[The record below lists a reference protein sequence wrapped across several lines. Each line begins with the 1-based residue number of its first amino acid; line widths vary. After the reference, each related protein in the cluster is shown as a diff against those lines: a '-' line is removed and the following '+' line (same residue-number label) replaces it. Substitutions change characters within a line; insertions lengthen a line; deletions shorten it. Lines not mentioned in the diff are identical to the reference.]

1 MILEKERTSMKKTS
15 VPQSQVSTISE
26 NDSKMTSNVQKQQK
40 KVDSLPFECAY
51 RGEGNANLVIAVPSE
66 HSVIR
71 FRKCD
76 SGNYSSDGGLFRVNR
91 ERDFIKIILSP
102 FLQPYLNVP
111 EIFRFR
117 RTELDD
123 FSKMIYSLR
132 PEQRRFKQAVE
143 EYAAKFPDHAFLPEF
158 LNCCEQNSGRN
169 KSTFCVEIKPKQ
181 GFVSKADQHFPKCP
195 YCLTQYHKL
204 SKKSISRRSSYCPFD
219 LFSGE
224 SNRMRRALK
233 GLLQNPQNNLKIF
246 KDGVVVYNENSE
258 ASDLKNIFK
267 EWFPNTTESSN
278 NQDEYLDLF
287 CTLVQ
292 EALLREFPNGNRD
305 LNRNSM
311 AFDISQDI
319 QVPSRLNSEIVAK
332 AKKMLYFTN
341 EKCDFTKTDLP
352 QGSVLNR
359 ILEMQQLHCCGD
371 DIISWIYSK
380 YSPILDDEII
390 YSSLINCTIVQ
401 PFSIF
406 NNYMNCSIND
416 EYDYSKRDAN
426 EKELPNSKKKSIL
439 LLRQEKTCDRNER
452 QTLGKFT
459 VQNNRLLDELSA
471 EKEIVLLEN
480 YLLFCTARDCSILI
494 AFQEFH
500 SNECNNTHD
509 DYTIQISEELKF
521 LTSVR
526 ISDLDPKSVHSVEKH
541 RHRDVQTL
549 QSVISIIEEELVLE
563 SQVQSVNSIERH

>member
-15 VPQSQVSTISE
+15 VPQSHQVSAAISE
-26 NDSKMTSNVQKQQK
+26 NVAKMPSSSVEKQM
-40 KVDSLPFECAY
+40 VESLPFECAY

-76 SGNYSSDGGLFRVNR
+76 TGNYSSDGGYFRVNR

-102 FLQPYLNVP
+102 FLQPYLSVP

-123 FSKMIYSLR
+123 FSKIIYSLR
-132 PEQRRFKQAVE
+132 PEQRRFKQTLE
-143 EYAAKFPDHAFLPEF
+143 EYATKFPDHAFLPEF
-158 LNCCEQNSGRN
+158 LNCCTKNPGRS

-181 GFVSKADQHFPKCP
+181 GFVSKADQHFLKCP

-233 GLLQNPQNNLKIF
+233 GLLENPQNNLKIF

-258 ASDLKNIFK
+258 ASDLENIFRQ
-267 EWFPNTTESSN
+267 WFPNTDESSN
-278 NQDEYLDLF
+278 NREEYLDLF
-287 CTLVQ
+287 CTLV
-292 EALLREFPNGNRD
+292 EKALLREFPNGNQD

-311 AFDISQDI
+311 AVDISQDI
-319 QVPSRLNSEIVAK
+319 QVLSRLNSEIVAK

-359 ILEMQQLHCCGD
+359 IREMQQLHCCGD

-390 YSSLINCTIVQ
+390 YSSLINSTIVQ

-406 NNYMNCSIND
+406 NNYKNCSIND
-416 EYDYSKRDAN
+416 EYDYTERDAN
-426 EKELPNSKKKSIL
+426 GKDLLNSKKKSIL
-439 LLRQEKTCDRNER
+439 LLDQEKTYHRNER
-452 QTLGKFT
+452 QLEKFT
-459 VQNNRLLDELSA
+459 LQTNRLLDELSA

-494 AFQEFH
+494 SFQEFH
-500 SNECNNTHD
+500 SNECNKIHD
-509 DYTIQISEELKF
+509 DYAIQLTEELKF

-541 RHRDVQTL
+541 RHRDTQTL

-563 SQVQSVNSIERH
+563 SQVQPVNSIERH